1 MTAFSKDMIPATITT
16 TEQLE
21 VWLAEMHSYLYGTLK
36 TIEAL
41 DENNEPL
48 DIYVVESQKF
58 WNTAPV
64 SPEWRYL
71 SRHSIKLSKE
81 YLTGGKV
88 WEYAQPLGTEVVP
101 VSMRS

>member
-1 MTAFSKDMIPATITT
+1 MTQFTKDMIPASIQT

-21 VWLAEMHSYLYGTLK
+21 VWLSEVHTYLYGTQK

-41 DENNEPL
+41 DDSGEPL
-48 DIYVVESQKF
+48 DIYVVESQKY
-58 WNTAPV
+58 WNTAPGT
-64 SPEWRYL
+64 PEWRHL
-71 SRHSIKLSKE
+71 GRHSIKLSKE

-88 WEYAQPLGTEVVP
+88 WEYAQPLGSEVVP